1 MSISYN
7 NQPLNNPHNSTHNIQ
22 QNQGASMNHSRS
34 NENQLF
40 VNLAFD
46 MDMFELTKIEPLK
59 RYEENLHL
67 LSKVFANKN
76 DQSDILNKS
85 YGSMNN
91 ISNDNEFSDSLEQI
105 YSYINNKQNNNK
117 EEVIELLNNL
127 LTTFNNNSKNDSN
140 NNTNNDIKMTND
152 NNGVD
157 WEFNKMNEKK
167 SNPNSN
173 SFEELLISQLRT
185 NLEEY
190 YDMKNSCNLKLK
202 NFANERENY
211 KALYNKFKNVKN
223 RDEIMSELN
232 DTNNIIFKG
241 IHIDNLGIKKE
252 EKSFNVPFKKGEVIS
267 YISL

>member
-7 NQPLNNPHNSTHNIQ
+7 NQSLNNPHSSNHNIQ
-22 QNQGASMNHSRS
+22 QNQGASIYNNSRS

-76 DQSDILNKS
+76 DQSDVLNKS
-85 YGSMNN
+85 YGSINN
-91 ISNDNEFSDSLEQI
+91 ISNDNEFSESLEQI

-127 LTTFNNNSKNDSN
+127 LTTFNNNSKNDN
-140 NNTNNDIKMTND
+140 INNDIKMND
-152 NNGVD
+152 NNSNNNGV
-157 WEFNKMNEKK
+157 EFNKIIEKK
-167 SNPNSN
+167 SNLNSN
-173 SFEELLISQLRT
+173 SFEELLINQLRT

-232 DTNNIIFKG
+232 DTNNVIFKG
-241 IHIDNLGIKKE
+241 MQMDNLGIKKE
-252 EKSFNVPFKKGEVIS
+252 EKTLNVPFKKGEVIS
-267 YISL
+267 YISI